1 MTFEFHRQ
9 IFKPIRAQTTIWPK
23 TIDLTSFVGHNLTIE
38 ISSNCVVIFGFFLE
52 KVNWY
57 FEKKT
62 SFFEKD
68 YWKKKPLYCLLIYD
82 IMSTI
87 WSLYSKEIFNTI
99 IMACGIISHKIDFVK
114 HFFTCFV
121 FICNTS
127 ISIVF
132 NKICAIQNSQCNML
146 ECNDRILSSFL
157 KKRWIQASLV
167 SLKST

>member
-1 MTFEFHRQ
+1 M
-9 IFKPIRAQTTIWPK
+9 
-23 TIDLTSFVGHNLTIE
+23 
-38 ISSNCVVIFGFFLE
+38 
-52 KVNWY
+52 
-57 FEKKT
+57 
-62 SFFEKD
+62 
-68 YWKKKPLYCLLIYD
+68 KKKPLYCLLIYD

-146 ECNDRILSSFL
+146 ECNDRILSNFL
-157 KKRWIQASLV
+157 KKRRIQASLV
-167 SLKST
+167 SLKSTLVKKNNHSDSIFWKFGNSFVNFIITIH